1 MSVPS
6 QQFFLSTQDLT
17 GATSVTAAQLN
28 QILTSGYPFTDKGMI
43 IWTTDGGGGVPNTPD
58 AVTYPSFALCI
69 WGRISPS
76 TSTISLYY
84 WNPNTGSVAFFAKWQ
99 SIISSI
105 PARTITGTMVAL
117 GTLTGDNMVPLS
129 IFDSQIASL
138 SGAKIIAGTIPA
150 SAFTSTIP
158 GTSIT
163 ANSITSGQVSITD
176 ATALINTNIQSIAQA
191 GGGLEAVGATG
202 KLKVDGTANQL
213 LQVNAGA
220 TALAWVTDLF
230 HTLSVAG
237 IGTAGQTPVVNSGAT
252 AIGWAST
259 FSKVVSITDPNN
271 AGLPAD
277 DSPTVIPH
285 TLGATPKYVRVVL
298 VNLTGQGGYSAGDE
312 VDISAITY
320 SNGTFRICPIG
331 ITSGATSVAVLISSA
346 ISGSPFSILTKG
358 GTTLTTITRADWIF
372 KLYAG
377 V

>member
-6 QQFFLSTQDLT
+6 QQFFLSNQDLT

-28 QILTSGYPFTDKGMI
+28 QILLSGFPFTDKGMI
-43 IWTTDGGGGVPNTPD
+43 IWTTDGGGGIPNVPD
-58 AVTYPSFALCI
+58 AVTYPVFSTCI
-69 WGRISPS
+69 WGRISPL
-76 TSTISLYY
+76 TSTVSLYF
-84 WNPNTGSVAFFAKWQ
+84 WNPNTGSVAFYAKWQ

-105 PARTITGTMVAL
+105 PARTITGTMIAL
-117 GTLTGDNMVPLS
+117 GTITNANIVPLS
-129 IFDSQIASL
+129 ILDGSIASL
-138 SGAKIIAGTIPA
+138 SGAKIIPGTIPA

-158 GTSIT
+158 GSAIS
-163 ANSITSGQVSITD
+163 ANSITSAQVSITD
-176 ATALINTNIQSIAQA
+176 AAALIDANIQSIAQA

-202 KLKVDGTANQL
+202 KLKADGTANQVL
-213 LQVNAGA
+213 AMNNAA
-220 TALAWVTDLF
+220 TQLAWVTDLF
-230 HTLSVAG
+230 HLLSVAG

-252 AIGWAST
+252 ALQWAST
-259 FSKVVSITDPNN
+259 FSKVVSIADPNN

-277 DSPTVIPH
+277 DTPTVIPH
-285 TLGATPKYVRVVL
+285 TLGATPKYVRVVV
-298 VNLTGQGGYSAGDE
+298 VNITGQGGYSAGDE

-358 GTTLTTITRADWIF
+358 GSTLTTITRADWQF

-377 V
+377 I